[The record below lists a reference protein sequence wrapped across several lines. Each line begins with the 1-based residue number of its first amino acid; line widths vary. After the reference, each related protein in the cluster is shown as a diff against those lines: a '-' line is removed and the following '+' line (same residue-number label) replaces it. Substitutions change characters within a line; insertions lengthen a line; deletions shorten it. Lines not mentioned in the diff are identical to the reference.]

1 MLFRNKSSK
10 SSNFFDLPSNT
21 GSEAVS
27 AFGIGSRFVDGNVC
41 GCGANRIFDVVGRS
55 FDWSL
60 GARCLGLLV
69 GWFVESLRTPVTML
83 RLFIGVV
90 LEAVAV
96 VLFLIGV
103 EVTFSGMLSGSESDS
118 SADLIAGCF

>member
-1 MLFRNKSSK
+1 
-10 SSNFFDLPSNT
+10 
-21 GSEAVS
+21 
-27 AFGIGSRFVDGNVC
+27 
-41 GCGANRIFDVVGRS
+41 
-55 FDWSL
+55 
-60 GARCLGLLV
+60 
-69 GWFVESLRTPVTML
+69 ML

-118 SADLIAGCF
+118 SADLIAGCFLAVGAISFAFPSGFQLRF

>member
-1 MLFRNKSSK
+1 MCDASELAAGYLFLLEDYSEPNSGCLKTYTLVAFVSK
-10 SSNFFDLPSNT
+10 KFQA
-21 GSEAVS
+21 GQM
-27 AFGIGSRFVDGNVC
+27 
-41 GCGANRIFDVVGRS
+41 
-55 FDWSL
+55 SL
-60 GARCLGLLV
+60 
-69 GWFVESLRTPVTML
+69 L